1 VHANLHRPHFTRL
14 LQTRPD
20 LVITAAMLTVMLC
33 EYKKAA
39 DGVQGAYQDLVNK
52 CTGALPPG
60 HYGAASFIPAI
71 CASGHAVE
79 FCAVGMDGQVAFADV
94 VGTHVMQMEL
104 TAPVFALSLL
114 SYVGIWSATGKV
126 FHSNQA

>member
-1 VHANLHRPHFTRL
+1 MHANLYGPHFTWL
-14 LQTRPD
+14 LQARPD

-39 DGVQGAYQDLVNK
+39 DGVQGAYEDLIAK

-71 CASGHAVE
+71 CASGHNVE
-79 FCAVGMDGQVAFADV
+79 FCAVGMDGQVAFAAA
-94 VGTHVMQMEL
+94 GG
-104 TAPVFALSLL
+104 PC
-114 SYVGIWSATGKV
+114 
-126 FHSNQA
+126 

>member
-1 VHANLHRPHFTRL
+1 
-14 LQTRPD
+14 
-20 LVITAAMLTVMLC
+20 MLTVTLC
-33 EYKKAA
+33 EYNKAA

-79 FCAVGMDGQVAFADV
+79 FCAVGMDGQVAFAAV

-114 SYVGIWSATGKV
+114 SYVGIWSATGRFSTQTRPEGIRLILEMANV
-126 FHSNQA
+126 YQLLALIVR